1 MVHLVLVHV
10 QILVIL
16 PRTDFNSLQLQNN
29 TALLFLSTHDTTGFR
44 ISTKSVKH
52 CNHASQARARRDHE
66 VSLHLLQEFGL
77 QQCTYCQFLTVD
89 SEPLD

>member
-16 PRTDFNSLQLQNN
+16 PRTDFNSLQLQHNI
-29 TALLFLSTHDTTGFR
+29 ALSFLSTHNTTGIR
-44 ISTKSVKH
+44 IPTKSVKY

-66 VSLHLLQEFGL
+66 VPLHLLQEFGL
-77 QQCTYCQFLTVD
+77 QQCTYCQFLMFD